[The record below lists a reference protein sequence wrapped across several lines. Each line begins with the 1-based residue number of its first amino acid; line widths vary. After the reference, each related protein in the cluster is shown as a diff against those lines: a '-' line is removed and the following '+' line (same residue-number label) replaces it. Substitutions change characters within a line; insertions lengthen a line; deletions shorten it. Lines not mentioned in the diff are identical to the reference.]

1 MIGDFLLH
9 IIPLIYHLV
18 EPGQVGIVVLCVVA
32 IVIIDVCKELVIK
45 GDDPLVAP
53 PVCRQIDDLICFA
66 RSFFDLIH
74 QVDEVATLCP
84 AEGID
89 ALLGITDDEVL
100 VSTASSF
107 IDEWLKVGPLQ
118 LGRVLKLIDHVV
130 VQSHAHTVVD
140 KGGVV
145 SVYDLIKEL
154 INPGDEEQVILMLIL
169 LDRLGN
175 LCQYG
180 DIVQVVQ

>member
-1 MIGDFLLH
+1 MLNIV
-9 IIPLIYHLV
+9 PLVHHLV
-18 EPGQVGIVVLCVVA
+18 EPGQFGIVVLCVVA
-32 IVIIDVCKELVIK
+32 IIIIDVCKEFVIK

-53 PVCRQIDDLICFA
+53 PVGRQIDNPIGFA
-66 RSFFDLIH
+66 RSFFDPIH
-74 QVDEVATLCP
+74 QFDEVATVCS

-107 IDEWLKVGPLQ
+107 IDEWLEVGPLQ
-118 LGRVLKLIDHVV
+118 LGRVLKLVDHVV

-154 INPGDEEQVILMLIL
+154 IYPGDKEQVILMLIL
-169 LDRLGN
+169 LDRPGN

-180 DIVQVVQ
+180 YIVQVVQ